1 MLMRAVLKNVRVLL
15 LGEAS
20 RVQDTIERMLRRCA
34 GRRCAGRSRAVREEL
49 QYGGCGRIRTGATRS
64 RVMDVGGR

>member
-1 MLMRAVLKNVRVLL
+1 MLMRAVLKNARVLL

-20 RVQDTIERMLRRCA
+20 RVQDTVERMLRRCA
-34 GRRCAGRSRAVREEL
+34 GRWCAGRSRAVREKL
-49 QYGGCGRIRTGATRS
+49 QYDGCGRIRTGAAGS